1 MTDSIPSKKLIGIP
15 PCARCILA
23 TMENAMSNSHRTL
36 PAAFDQTGLFTH
48 DLAPAGKRENWLG
61 FFILTKR
68 PVRRVTAR

>member
-1 MTDSIPSKKLIGIP
+1 MALLGPQ
-15 PCARCILA
+15 A
-23 TMENAMSNSHRTL
+23 TSELSPQSVEQRTL